1 MRKVILIC
9 FAIILVFTAVFFWSA
24 KTKAV
29 VENSVIKIFST
40 KTGALESAIAIK
52 DIRPNYSFALVDLG
66 GDGQKEILIG
76 AGTDMEPVVKIYRAD
91 GSLINSFL
99 AYAQNFKGGVN
110 VSACNFDNDNLDE
123 ILTSPFRNGSAHI
136 RIFDGYGHPKINAGF
151 FAFDKKETTGAQS
164 VCADVNGDKI
174 DEIIVVGVE
183 KNVRE
188 IRVFDVSGKLL
199 SKNKIDFIGNDISL
213 ASLDLG
219 GDGIEE
225 ILVAGGRG
233 DQPLIKI
240 FRGDLSLVNE
250 FLGYEDKNFKMGLS
264 VFGADVDNDGKGEII
279 VTPGVGGKAQIKIF
293 DGYGNLKN
301 TNLDIIF
308 ADKFLGGL
316 KVAVG
321 DLDGDLELEFITVPK
336 SLPVGKTDLYK
347 YIDVDVSEQ
356 RFRYYQNGYLVD
368 DLQTSTGKPST
379 PTRLGE
385 FTAFSKY
392 EMAYGGADGQR
403 WGMPYFIGFYK
414 SGSLENG
421 IHELPFLGG
430 RREGERSLGI
440 AVSHGCVRLGIGRAR
455 EVYDW
460 LEINKTK
467 VFVHK

>member
-1 MRKVILIC
+1 MKKKIFIFIFLLLG
-9 FAIILVFTAVFFWSA
+9 ASFFIFSIQA
-24 KTKAV
+24 QDDFST
-29 VENSVIKIFST
+29 IKIFNST
-40 KTGALESAIAIK
+40 TGELEKVTAIK

-76 AGTDMEPVVKIYRAD
+76 AGTDVEPLVKIYRFD

-99 AYAQNFKGGVN
+99 AYGPDFKGGVN

-151 FAFDKKETTGAQS
+151 FAFDKKELTGAQS
-164 VCADVNGDKI
+164 VCADINGDKI
-174 DEIIVVGVE
+174 DEIVVVGTE
-183 KNVRE
+183 KNIRE
-188 IRVFDVSGKLL
+188 IRIFDVNGKLL
-199 SKNKIDFIGNDISL
+199 SKNKIAFVGNDISL
-213 ASLDLG
+213 SSLDLG

-225 ILVAGGRG
+225 ILIAGGRG

-240 FRGDLSLVNE
+240 LRGDLSLVNE
-250 FLGYEDKNFKMGLS
+250 FLGYADKNFKMGLS
-264 VFGADVDNDGKGEII
+264 IFGADVDNDGKGEIV
-279 VTPGVGGKAQIKIF
+279 VTPGIGGKPQIEIF

-301 TNLDIIF
+301 NNLNIVF
-308 ADKFLGGL
+308 ADNFLGGL

-321 DLDGDLELEFITVPK
+321 NLDSDSELEFIAVPK
-336 SLPVGKTDLYK
+336 SLPIGKKNLYK
-347 YIDVDVSEQ
+347 YIDIDVSGQ
-356 RFRYYQNGYLVD
+356 KFLYYQNGYLVD
-368 DLQTSTGKPST
+368 DLLTSTGKPST

-414 SGSLENG
+414 SGGLENG
-421 IHELPFLGG
+421 IHELPFLDG
-430 RREGERSLGI
+430 RREGERSLGV